1 MPRHALMDVSR
12 HNEGQVCRSRMPRHA
27 VNTTK
32 LLQHK
37 HACNL
42 LSSRAHMVVAAQQ
55 HMYGCEAS
63 EGGTVPSLQ
72 PSLGRVILL
81 PSCHAMLRRCRNAPV
96 AGPAVP
102 RAPAESRQW
111 CLYMFAYVCVESLL
125 GPTPLPRA
133 YGVNFILIKLNVL
146 IHSSSADTVH
156 VCAKMPC
163 LCRALLILKL
173 CCKCIESG
181 HRFPGQISI

>member
-1 MPRHALMDVSR
+1 
-12 HNEGQVCRSRMPRHA
+12 MPRHA

-133 YGVNFILIKLNVL
+133 YGVNFILDKIKRP
-146 IHSSSADTVH
+146 HSFV
-156 VCAKMPC
+156 VCRHGSRMRKN
-163 LCRALLILKL
+163 AL
-173 CCKCIESG
+173 
-181 HRFPGQISI
+181 FV